1 MSRQV
6 EAGDWSALTGGSVA
20 VDVIDRE
27 NTIEVAADLPGF
39 DRDDIDITLSGD
51 QLRIEATR
59 EPDVEE
65 PEVRYLR
72 RERGDRTMKRSI
84 RLPDAVDDES
94 ASATY
99 SGGVLRIELPKVDP
113 REEGRQIDI
122 D

>member
-6 EAGDWSALTGGSVA
+6 ETGDWSALTGGSMA
-20 VDVIDRE
+20 IDVIDRDDA
-27 NTIEVAADLPGF
+27 IEVAADLPGF

-51 QLRIEATR
+51 QLRIEARR

-72 RERGDRTMKRSI
+72 RERGDRAMKRSV
-84 RLPDAVDDES
+84 RLPDVVDDENT
-94 ASATY
+94 SATY
-99 SGGVLRIELPKVDP
+99 SDGVLRIELPKADP
-113 REEGRQIDI
+113 REDGRQIDI